1 MEEFIMALASKEPV
15 PGGGGASALMGAL
28 SAALCSMVANLTSGK
43 KKYAEYQQE
52 IEEILTNMETAIGK
66 LQELMKKDEEA
77 FAPLAKAYSIP
88 KDQPDREE
96 ILEKALVKAAEVPL
110 ELAEEVSGLIPV
122 LEALEE
128 KGSRLAISDVA
139 VAAAAAEGALK
150 GAVMNVYINTKMMK
164 NRELAEKMNR
174 RALAMA
180 EEGSDR
186 CSRVYQRISNQLR
199 G

>member
-1 MEEFIMALASKEPV
+1 
-15 PGGGGASALMGAL
+15 MGAL